1 MNRYQGSVKNLAS
14 IDQATIKSLIK
25 PMLRSI
31 EYRLNEG
38 RSLHFLLL
46 LIHNSLPTLSRMI
59 TIHGKF
65 ST

>member
-14 IDQATIKSLIK
+14 IDQATIKSLMK

-31 EYRLNEG
+31 EYRLNESP
-38 RSLHFLLL
+38 SLHFLLL
-46 LIHNSLPTLSRMI
+46 LIHNSLPTLSRTI
-59 TIHGKF
+59 TIRGKF